1 MTTSTPTPTP
11 TPAPA
16 LSARDIGAAAR
27 ASQALLDRLL
37 DQADLPFPEWTVL
50 FTLDAT
56 GPLVR
61 SELVRQQADG
71 LKVPEATARAT
82 VDGLVASGLIG
93 LIGLAEAAAEGDD
106 PRVVPT
112 AAGEAVFRPIRQE
125 VSRIAGEIYGDLPPA
140 DLEVTRRTLEEVTR
154 RASALLRG

>member
-1 MTTSTPTPTP
+1 MTTS

-37 DQADLPFPEWTVL
+37 DEAGLPFPDWTVL
-50 FTLDAT
+50 FTLDGT

-71 LKVPEATARAT
+71 LKVPKATARAT
-82 VDGLVASGLIG
+82 VDGLVSSGLVDF
-93 LIGLAEAAAEGDD
+93 AEPVDDGND
-106 PRVVPT
+106 PRLVPT

-125 VSRIAGEIYGDLPPA
+125 VGRIAGAIYGDLPPA

-154 RASALLRG
+154 RASALLAS